1 MNKQE
6 KIDSF
11 VSLRANNFTFD
22 ELVKKLGITKPTLIA
37 WGKKYND
44 EINLKKKTDI
54 IFKYAENI
62 FFNES
67 TILINAEQL
76 KRYAKLTEKTK
87 LHEVFKERII
97 KRLDKIFQMRIKNI
111 NFTIDRGDNILELK
125 FEFGKESDE

>member
-11 VSLRANNFTFD
+11 ISLRANNFTFD
-22 ELVKKLGITKPTLIA
+22 ELVKKLWISKPTLIA

-62 FFNES
+62 FLNES
-67 TILINAEQL
+67 TILINA
-76 KRYAKLTEKTK
+76 
-87 LHEVFKERII
+87 
-97 KRLDKIFQMRIKNI
+97 
-111 NFTIDRGDNILELK
+111 
-125 FEFGKESDE
+125 

>member
-22 ELVKKLGITKPTLIA
+22 DLVKKLVISKPTLIA

-62 FFNES
+62 FLNES